1 MQPDTITIATDVL
14 NNGTTENHVFE
25 RVREEGLKSTYHGPN
40 HSGSLRNTLTLI
52 ANDPKPSGNFPG
64 VQKSLVKRTFDVV
77 GTGINGLDVKQ
88 PVVATFEVSKPE
100 ICTDAA
106 MLIIRQEMHALI
118 DSDAIMVPLNSRGV
132 I

>member
-1 MQPDTITIATDVL
+1 MQANTITLATDVL

-40 HSGSLRNTLTLI
+40 HSGNLRNTLVFI
-52 ANDPKPSGNFPG
+52 SNDPKPSGNFPG
-64 VQKSLVKRTFDVV
+64 VQKSVAKRTLDVV
-77 GTGINGLDVKQ
+77 GTGINGLSVKQ
-88 PVVATFEVSKPE
+88 PLVVTFEVSKPE
-100 ICTDAA
+100 IVSDAT
-106 MLIIRQEMHALI
+106 MLIVRQELHALI

>member
-1 MQPDTITIATDVL
+1 MQPSPITIATDVL

-25 RVREEGLKSTYHGPN
+25 RVREETLKSTYHGPG
-40 HSGSLRNTLTLI
+40 HSGSLRNTLTFI

-64 VQKSLVKRTFDVV
+64 VQKSLVKRTMDVT
-77 GTGINGLDVKQ
+77 GPGINGLDVKQ
-88 PVVATFEVSKPE
+88 PIVVTFEVSKPE
-100 ICTDAA
+100 IATDAQ

-118 DSDAIMVPLNSRGV
+118 DSDAIMTPLNSRGV